1 MKTARILSRSRRL
14 PMGNEKWFQF
24 RKRLRRGDPVLI
36 HLADLVWNRSLD
48 LENQNAAR
56 LRARPDS
63 IWLERST

>member
-1 MKTARILSRSRRL
+1 MKTARILQRSRRL

-24 RKRLRRGDPVLI
+24 RKRLREDILFKSPSQRSSVEPV
-36 HLADLVWNRSLD
+36 D
-48 LENQNAAR
+48 LENQNAAT